1 MPNRKYYDFGANY
14 LALKRQAELEFAGKV
29 CDELVWK
36 ERRHEHVNLC
46 EIALVVQG
54 NGETFIDETPH
65 PFSTGDLLIYNE
77 RVMHFEDWASTTR
90 PPILYYM
97 VIKNFSVEGMSDNK
111 LLPDG
116 VSPVFPTHEG
126 FPPLRALFEALLDEC
141 EVQELGHEVAANG
154 LLQAIL
160 IRTLRIVNDQFQ
172 MLRSGSSNSLGFRIR
187 EHIEKNYMENLTLT
201 SIAAHFFISQ
211 FYLQHLFKDTFG
223 DSPINYLIRFR
234 LEKAKKLLA
243 STKHSVKT
251 IAGMTGYESV
261 PYFCLAF
268 KKATGMTPSEWR
280 NQPRPAPE
288 A

>member
-1 MPNRKYYDFGANY
+1 MPNQKFYDFGANY
-14 LALKRQAELEFAGKV
+14 LALKKQAELEFAGKV
-29 CDELVWK
+29 TDELVWK
-36 ERRHEHVNLC
+36 ERRHEHVDLC

-54 NGETFIDETPH
+54 SGCTFVDETPH
-65 PFSTGDLLIYNE
+65 PFTAGDLLVYNE
-77 RVMHFEDWASTTR
+77 RVMHFEDWTTTTD

-97 VIKNFSVEGMSDNK
+97 VIKNFSVEGMAENK

-116 VSPVFPTHEG
+116 VSPVFSTRGG
-126 FPPLRALFEALLDEC
+126 FAALRGLFEALLDEC
-141 EVQELGHEVAANG
+141 EVQELGHEVAASG

-160 IRTLRIVNDQFQ
+160 IRSLRIVNDQFQ

-187 EHIEKNYMENLTLT
+187 EYIEKNYMENLTLT
-201 SIAAHFFISQ
+201 SIATHFFISQ

-234 LEKAKKLLA
+234 LERAKRLLT

-251 IAGMTGYESV
+251 VAGMCGYESV

-268 KKATGMTPSEWR
+268 KKATGLTPTEYR
-280 NQPRPAPE
+280 NQRHPPPG
-288 A
+288 